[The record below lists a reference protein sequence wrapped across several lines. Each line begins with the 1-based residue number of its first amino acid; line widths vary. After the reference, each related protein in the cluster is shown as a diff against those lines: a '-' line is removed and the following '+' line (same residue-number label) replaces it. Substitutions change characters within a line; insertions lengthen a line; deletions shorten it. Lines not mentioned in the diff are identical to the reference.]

1 MADSATS
8 AAANPTTAT
17 PHPTTRH
24 PHTLPQTPTHAYL
37 ITHTQKAAKK
47 DTEIHD
53 LSSQISAVYSASA
66 GPSLSDATSQVA
78 SNPTP
83 PVYTLHKDNLLGT
96 HFTLR
101 DGEGTEVAEWKNPVA
116 SVHFGHRVQMRFM
129 DPEHKGV
136 EGHLEG
142 WSESFTNE
150 MTKYMWEIDPVKEEL
165 QMLFK
170 ITGPPTSKAP
180 DGEKLL
186 VAIFAAEK
194 AHVPSGL
201 LVLNQG
207 EIDPLLCLLTLCA
220 LLDAPKS
227 QGRID
232 RVAEFMISAVIG
244 L

>member
-1 MADSATS
+1 MADQSTSATS
-8 AAANPTTAT
+8 PTTAT
-17 PHPTTRH
+17 LHPTTRH

-53 LSSQISAVYSASA
+53 LSAQISAVYSAST

-78 SNPTP
+78 LNLTLPI
-83 PVYTLHKDNLLGT
+83 YTLHKDNLLGT

-101 DGEGTEVAEWKNPVA
+101 DGEGTQVAEWRNPIA
-116 SVHFGHRVQMRFM
+116 SVHLGHRIQIRFM

-142 WSESFTNE
+142 WSESFANE
-150 MTKYMWEIDPVKEEL
+150 TKKYVWEMDPVKEEQ

-170 ITGPPTSKAP
+170 ITGSPTPKAP

-194 AHVPSGL
+194 AHIPSGL

-207 EIDPLLCLLTLCA
+207 QIDPLVCLLTLCA

-232 RVAEFMISAVIG
+232 RVAEFMFSAVAG